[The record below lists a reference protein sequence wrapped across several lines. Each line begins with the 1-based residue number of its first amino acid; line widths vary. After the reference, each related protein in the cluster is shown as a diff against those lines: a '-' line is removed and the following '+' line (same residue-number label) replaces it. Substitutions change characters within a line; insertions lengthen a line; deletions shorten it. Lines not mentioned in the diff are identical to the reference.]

1 MKRILILSALCVLL
15 FSCSTTRVL
24 EDGQYKLEGNEVT
37 IIDDPLFNTSEVSNY
52 IRQNESSGGILGFNP
67 LLYVYNWSRKDGLFH
82 KIGTAPIVYDEASVG
97 TSITNIISATTTA
110 R

>member
-24 EDGQYKLEGNEVT
+24 KEGQYRLEGNEVT

-52 IRQNESSGGILGFNP
+52 IRQNEFF
-67 LLYVYNWSRKDGLFH
+67 KDHVDVSISLAVPYPCNV
-82 KIGTAPIVYDEASVG
+82 IEIVLTV
-97 TSITNIISATTTA
+97 
-110 R
+110 